1 MTVLG
6 LKPTSRR
13 ASWIRS
19 FSFLL
24 QFPDKNPG
32 GIRSMSYKSTLLC
45 LLFILL
51 TGCAVSN
58 VDRDFSLENN
68 PDQGVVIASV
78 SFDRAGSRNFQ
89 AMFYLD
95 EGIPGAPV
103 PARRLEA
110 LPEHVTI
117 RIGSQFK
124 DSYGQVLAISLPAGR
139 HTISSWRL
147 VRSAGYILSPSQKMA
162 PLEFHVEAGKVQ
174 YIGNLHLNL
183 AEGKNMLGFR
193 IVTDASPEIRDRQ
206 DRDLP
211 IIKKKYPQFADR
223 TEIRLLPLGTWE
235 GGGATIRDIQPIV
248 IVPVK

>member
-1 MTVLG
+1 
-6 LKPTSRR
+6 
-13 ASWIRS
+13 
-19 FSFLL
+19 
-24 QFPDKNPG
+24 
-32 GIRSMSYKSTLLC
+32 MSHKSIFIC
-45 LLFILL
+45 LLAIFL
-51 TGCAVSN
+51 TACAVSN

-68 PDQGVVIASV
+68 PDEGIVIVSV

-103 PARRLEA
+103 PPRRLEA
-110 LPEHVTI
+110 LPEYATI
-117 RIGSQFK
+117 RMGSQFK

-147 VRSAGYILSPSQKMA
+147 VRNAGYILSPSAKMA
-162 PLEFHVEAGKVQ
+162 PLEFHVAAGKGQ

-183 AEGKNMLGFR
+183 AEGKNILGLT
-193 IVTDASPEIRDRQ
+193 VVADASPEIRDRQ
-206 DRDLP
+206 DQDLP

-223 TEIRLLPLGTWE
+223 TEIRLLPLGTWG
-235 GGGATIRDIQPIV
+235 GGGAANREIQPIV

>member
-1 MTVLG
+1 M
-6 LKPTSRR
+6 SC
-13 ASWIRS
+13 RS
-19 FSFLL
+19 TF
-24 QFPDKNPG
+24 
-32 GIRSMSYKSTLLC
+32 IC
-45 LLFILL
+45 LLVLLL
-51 TGCAVSN
+51 TACAASN

-68 PDQGVVIASV
+68 PDQGIVIASV
-78 SFDRAGSRNFQ
+78 SFDRAGSRNSQ

-110 LPEHVTI
+110 LPEHATI
-117 RIGSQFK
+117 RMGSQFK

-147 VRSAGYILSPSQKMA
+147 VRSAAYSLSPSEKMP
-162 PLEFHVEAGKVQ
+162 PLEFHVAAGKVQ

-183 AEGKNMLGFR
+183 VEGKNMLGLR
-193 IVTDASPEIRDRQ
+193 MVADASPEIRDRQ

-223 TEIRLLPLGTWE
+223 MEIRLLPLGTWE
-235 GGGATIRDIQPIV
+235 GGRTTIRDIQPVV